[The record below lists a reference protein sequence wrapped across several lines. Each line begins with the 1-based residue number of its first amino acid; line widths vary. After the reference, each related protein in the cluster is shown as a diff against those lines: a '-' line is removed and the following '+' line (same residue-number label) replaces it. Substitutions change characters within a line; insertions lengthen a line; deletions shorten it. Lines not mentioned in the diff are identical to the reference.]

1 MWCCSLKSTGVEP
14 DFPKPRAAPLVARIS
29 PLARSA
35 QRVAEPAPP
44 VAEAAPPVAE
54 AAPPV
59 AEAAQSVKVSE
70 VDLVETYVEEYPAQG
85 EKVPV
90 LNRDNAQEFENVGAA
105 IAGLTII
112 ALLYLMMHETQDE
125 RPL

>member
-35 QRVAEPAPP
+35 QRVAEP
-44 VAEAAPPVAE
+44 APPVAE